1 MDPIQIEVCVNSVES
16 AVNAQM
22 GGASRIELC
31 ANLMEGGTTASAGTM
46 LAVRAKL
53 ICEMN
58 VLIRPRGGDFLYN
71 SSELET
77 IMNDIAFAKKAGA
90 DGVVFGFLTEDGKI
104 DVTLLK
110 EMVTLSRPLNVT
122 FHRAFDMCNDPFEAL
137 EQLIKLRVDRILT
150 SGQKQT
156 AIEGSNL
163 LKQLVQK
170 AGDRIIIMPGGG
182 IRPNNIE
189 KLIKKTGAREYH
201 VSSRFQL
208 ESKMA
213 FRRPGIK
220 MGSLP
225 EMSEYEKVV
234 INQAGVK
241 EMVEIASKH

>member
-1 MDPIQIEVCVNSVES
+1 MKPIQIEVCVNSVES

-31 ANLMEGGTTASAGTM
+31 SNLMEGGTTASAGTI
-46 LAVRAKL
+46 LAVRSKL

-71 SSELET
+71 NTELET

-90 DGVVFGFLTEDGKI
+90 DGIVFGFLTEDGKI

-110 EMVTLSRPLNVT
+110 EMITLSRPLNVT
-122 FHRAFDMCNDPFEAL
+122 FHRAFDMCDEPFEAL
-137 EQLIKLRVDRILT
+137 EQLIKLRVDRILA
-150 SGQKQT
+150 SGQKQS
-156 AIEGSNL
+156 AIEGASL

-170 AGDRIIIMPGGG
+170 AGSQIIIMPGGG

-189 KLIKKTGAREYH
+189 KLIKKTGAREFH
-201 VSSRFQL
+201 VSSRFQM
-208 ESKMA
+208 ESKMN

-220 MGSLP
+220 MGSLL
-225 EMSEYEKVV
+225 ETNEYEKVV
-234 INQAGVK
+234 VNQAGVK
-241 EMVEIASKH
+241 EMVEIASKY

>member
-1 MDPIQIEVCVNSVES
+1 MKPIQIEACVNSVES

-31 ANLMEGGTTASAGTM
+31 SSLMEGGTTASAGTL
-46 LAVRAKL
+46 LAVRSKL

-71 SSELET
+71 NTELET

-90 DGVVFGFLTEDGKI
+90 DGIVFGFLTEDGKI

-110 EMVTLSRPLNVT
+110 EMITLSRPLNVT
-122 FHRAFDMCNDPFEAL
+122 FHRAFDMCDDPFEAL

-150 SGQKQT
+150 SGHKQT
-156 AIEGSNL
+156 AMEGASL

-170 AGDRIIIMPGGG
+170 AGNQIIIMPGGG

-189 KLIKKTGAREYH
+189 KLIKKTGAREFH
-201 VSSRFQL
+201 VSSRFQM
-208 ESKMA
+208 ESKMN

-220 MGSLP
+220 MGSLL

-234 INQAGVK
+234 VNQAGVK
-241 EMVEIASKH
+241 EMVEIASKY

>member
-1 MDPIQIEVCVNSVES
+1 MNPIQIEVCVNSVES

-22 GGASRIELC
+22 GGANRIELC
-31 ANLMEGGTTASAGTM
+31 DNLMEGGTTASAGTM

-71 SSELET
+71 NTELET

-90 DGVVFGFLTEDGKI
+90 DGVVFGFLTEEGKI

-110 EMVTLSRPLNVT
+110 EMITQARPLSVT
-122 FHRAFDMCNDPFEAL
+122 FHRAFDLCDDPFEAL
-137 EQLIKLRVDRILT
+137 EQLIKLHVDRILT
-150 SGQKQT
+150 SGQKQS
-156 AIEGSNL
+156 AHEGSAL
-163 LKQLVQK
+163 LKKLVQK

-189 KLIKKTGAREYH
+189 KLIEKIGAREYH
-201 VSSRFQL
+201 VSSRFHL
-208 ESKMA
+208 KSKMK
-213 FRRPGIK
+213 FRRPDIK
-220 MGSLP
+220 MGSMT

-234 INQAGVK
+234 VNQTGVK
-241 EMVEIASKH
+241 EMVEIAAKH

>member
-1 MDPIQIEVCVNSVES
+1 MNPILIEVCVNSVES

-31 ANLMEGGTTASAGTM
+31 DNLMEGGTTASAGTL

-71 SSELET
+71 DTELET

-90 DGVVFGFLTEDGKI
+90 DGIVFGFLTENGKI

-110 EMVTLSRPLNVT
+110 EMISQARPLSVT
-122 FHRAFDMCNDPFEAL
+122 FHRAFDMCEDPFEAL

-150 SGQKQT
+150 SGQKQS
-156 AIEGSNL
+156 ADEGSGL
-163 LKQLVQK
+163 LTQLVQK
-170 AGDRIIIMPGGG
+170 AGNRIIIMPGGG
-182 IRPNNIE
+182 IRPNNLE

-201 VSSRFQL
+201 VSSRFLL
-208 ESKMA
+208 ESKMN
-213 FRRPGIK
+213 FRKPDIK
-220 MGSLP
+220 MGSLI

-234 INQAGVK
+234 VDQAGVK

>member
-1 MDPIQIEVCVNSVES
+1 MNPIQIEVCVNSVES
-16 AVNAQM
+16 AVNAQK
-22 GGASRIELC
+22 GGATRVELC
-31 ANLMEGGTTASAGTM
+31 DNLLEGGTTASAGTL

-53 ICEMN
+53 ICELN

-71 SSELET
+71 NTELET

-90 DGVVFGFLTEDGKI
+90 DGIVFGFLTEEGKI

-110 EMVTLSRPLNVT
+110 EMITQARPLSIT
-122 FHRAFDMCNDPFEAL
+122 FHRAFDMCDDPFEAL

-156 AIEGSNL
+156 ALEGSTL
-163 LKQLVQK
+163 LKQLIQK
-170 AGDRIIIMPGGG
+170 AGNQIIIMPGGG
-182 IRPNNIE
+182 IRPINIE

-201 VSSRFQL
+201 VSSRFQM
-208 ESKMA
+208 ESKMN
-213 FRRPGIK
+213 FRRPDIK
-220 MGSLP
+220 MGSLL

-234 INQAGVK
+234 VDQAGVK

>member
-1 MDPIQIEVCVNSVES
+1 MNPIQIEVCVNSVES

-31 ANLMEGGTTASAGTM
+31 DNLMEGGTTASAGTL

-71 SSELET
+71 NTELEA

-110 EMVTLSRPLNVT
+110 EMITQARPLSVT
-122 FHRAFDMCNDPFEAL
+122 FHRAFDMCDDPFEAL
-137 EQLIKLRVDRILT
+137 EQLVKLRIDRILT
-150 SGQKQT
+150 SGQKQS
-156 AIEGSNL
+156 AIEGSSL

-170 AGDRIIIMPGGG
+170 AGNRISIMPGGG

-189 KLIKKTGAREYH
+189 KLIKKTGAREFH

-208 ESKMA
+208 ASKMN
-213 FRRPGIK
+213 FRRTEIK
-220 MGSLP
+220 MGSLL
-225 EMSEYEKVV
+225 EMSEYEKVI

-241 EMVEIASKH
+241 EMVEIASRF

>member
-1 MDPIQIEVCVNSVES
+1 MNPIQIEVCVSSVES

-22 GGASRIELC
+22 GGATRVELC
-31 ANLMEGGTTASAGTM
+31 NNLLEGGTTASAGTL

-90 DGVVFGFLTEDGKI
+90 DGIVFGFLTEDGKI
-104 DVTLLK
+104 DATLLK
-110 EMVTLSRPLNVT
+110 EMITLVRPLNVT
-122 FHRAFDMCNDPFEAL
+122 FHRAFDMCEDPFDAL

-150 SGQKQT
+150 SGLKQT
-156 AIEGSNL
+156 AVEGASL

-170 AGDRIIIMPGGG
+170 AGNRIIIMPGGG
-182 IRPNNIE
+182 IRTNNIE
-189 KLIKKTGAREYH
+189 KLIKKTNAREYH
-201 VSSRFQL
+201 VSSRFL
-208 ESKMA
+208 IDSKMT
-213 FRRPGIK
+213 FRRPDIK
-220 MGSLP
+220 MGSLT
-225 EMSEYEKVV
+225 EMNEYEKVV
-234 INQAGVK
+234 VDLAGVK